1 MSDFQ
6 QKTMTHTKSQEKTQS
21 LEPDLDRTNMLKLLD
36 KAFKT
41 AIITTVRS

>member
-6 QKTMTHTKSQEKTQS
+6 QKARTHAKRQEKTQS
-21 LEPDLDRTNMLKLLD
+21 LEPDLDRTNMLELLD

-41 AIITTVRS
+41 II